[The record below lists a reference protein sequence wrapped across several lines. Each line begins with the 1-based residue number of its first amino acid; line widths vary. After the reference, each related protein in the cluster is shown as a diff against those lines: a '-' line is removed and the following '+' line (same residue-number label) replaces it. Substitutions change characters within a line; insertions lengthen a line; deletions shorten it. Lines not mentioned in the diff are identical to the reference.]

1 MPCTNVVLR
10 HSKHG
15 EMKMKTMKLGSSN
28 LEVPVIAVGC
38 MRMNSLDVSQ
48 AGIFVKEAIDM
59 GANFFDHADIYGG
72 GRCEEIFGAVLHE
85 NPGLRE
91 KIILQSKA
99 GIVPGVMYDNSKE
112 YLVNAVDGILRRLG
126 TDYLDVFL
134 IHRPDALTDAEEA
147 ADALETLYSSGK
159 VRCFGVSNQRTS
171 QVQLLSRYLEHR
183 IAVNQLQLSLTNSSM
198 IQSGFE
204 ANMLSDG
211 AVDRDG
217 GILDYC
223 RMNDITIQ
231 TWSPFQFGAM
241 EGTFLGN
248 PDFPELNKELDAIAE
263 KYGVSNTAVA
273 AAWILRNPAKMQ
285 MISGSMKVSRL
296 REICEAAHITLT
308 KEEWYRLYKAA
319 GHILP

>member
-1 MPCTNVVLR
+1 
-10 HSKHG
+10 
-15 EMKMKTMKLGSSN
+15 MKTMKLGSSN
-28 LEVPVIAVGC
+28 LEIPVIAVGC

-48 AGIFVKEAIDM
+48 AEAFVKEAISM
-59 GANFFDHADIYGG
+59 EANFFDHADIYGRG
-72 GRCEEIFGAVLHE
+72 TCEEIFGSVLHK

-112 YLVNAVDGILRRLG
+112 YLVNAVDGILKRLQ

-134 IHRPDALTDAEEA
+134 IHRPDALADIQET
-147 ADALETLYSSGK
+147 ADALETLLRSGK
-159 VRCFGVSNQRTS
+159 VRYFGVSNQRAG
-171 QVQLLSRYLEHR
+171 QVQLLSKYLDHQ
-183 IAVNQLQLSLTNSSM
+183 IMVNQLQLSLTNASM
-198 IQSGFE
+198 IQSGIE

-241 EGTFLGN
+241 AGTFLGN
-248 PDFPELNKELDAIAE
+248 PDFPELNQELDAIAE
-263 KYGVSNTAVA
+263 KYGTSNTAVA
-273 AAWILRNPAKMQ
+273 TAWILRHPAKMQ
-285 MISGSMKVSRL
+285 MIAGSMKISRL
-296 REICEAAHITLT
+296 REICEATQITLT
-308 KEEWYRLYKAA
+308 KEEWYRLYMAA

>member
-1 MPCTNVVLR
+1 
-10 HSKHG
+10 
-15 EMKMKTMKLGSSN
+15 MKTMKLGSSS
-28 LEVPVIAVGC
+28 LEMPVIAVGC
-38 MRMNSLDVSQ
+38 MRMNGLDVPQ
-48 AGIFVKEAIDM
+48 AEAFVNEAMDM

-72 GRCEEIFGAVLHE
+72 GKCEEIFGSVLHRD
-85 NPGLRE
+85 PGLRE

-112 YLVNAVDGILRRLG
+112 YLVNAVDGILKRLQ

-134 IHRPDALTDAEEA
+134 IHRPDALADIQDT
-147 ADALETLYSSGK
+147 ADALETLHKSGK
-159 VRCFGVSNQRTS
+159 VRYFGVSNQRTG
-171 QVQLLSRYLEHR
+171 QVQLLSKYLEHK
-183 IAVNQLQLSLTNSSM
+183 IMVNQLQLSLTNSSM

-204 ANMLSDG
+204 ANMLSEG

-231 TWSPFQFGAM
+231 TWSPFQFGAIA
-241 EGTFLGN
+241 GTFLGN
-248 PDFPELNKELDAIAE
+248 SNFLELNKELDTIAE
-263 KYGVSNTAVA
+263 KYGTSNTAIA
-273 AAWILRNPAKMQ
+273 AAWILRHPAKMQ
-285 MISGSMKVSRL
+285 MIAGSMKVSRL

-308 KEEWYRLYKAA
+308 KEEWYRLYIAA

>member
-1 MPCTNVVLR
+1 MQIR
-10 HSKHG
+10 
-15 EMKMKTMKLGSSN
+15 EDMKLGLSN
-28 LEVPVIAVGC
+28 LKVPRIAVGC
-38 MRMNSLDVSQ
+38 MRINGLEAAQ
-48 AGIFVKEAIDM
+48 AELFIREAVEM

-72 GRCEEIFGAVLHE
+72 GKCEEIFGTVLQK
-85 NPGLRE
+85 NPMLRE

-99 GIVPGVMYDNSKE
+99 GIVPGIMYDNSKE
-112 YLVNAVDGILRRLG
+112 YLVNAVDGILKRLK

-134 IHRPDALTDAEEA
+134 IHRPDALSDPCDV
-147 ADALETLYSSGK
+147 ADALETLQRTGK
-159 VRCFGVSNQRTS
+159 VRYFGVSNHRAS
-171 QVQLLSRYLEHR
+171 QIQLLNKYLEHK
-183 IAVNQLQLSLTNSSM
+183 IVVNQLQLSLTNSSM
-198 IQSGFE
+198 IQSGIE

-248 PDFPELNKELDAIAE
+248 PAFPELNREIDRIAD
-263 KYGVSNTAVA
+263 KYNTSNTAIA
-273 AAWILRNPAKMQ
+273 TAWILRHPAKMQ
-285 MISGSMKVSRL
+285 MIAGSTKIERL
-296 REICEAAHITLT
+296 REICEATHIELT
-308 KEEWYRLYKAA
+308 KEEWYRLYKVA